1 MLEVRDVIDA
11 IPSAVF
17 VFDENC
23 RIVMVNSAA
32 LALGYSQDDLE
43 GRHVSELALL
53 DERDRQRMCA
63 NLGEASFSMEGSIK
77 RRDGGAIPAR
87 IYVGR
92 LDDGH
97 LVVIRDVSDVKRAH
111 EYILAMSQKD
121 VEEIRRARD
130 YAEKILRNMPVPVT
144 LFDKC
149 GVRKDVNAAF
159 ERSYGYKRSEIAGTR
174 LDAIYPDREVERVRE
189 AFELCKEQGLSTCET
204 IAKRKDGSR
213 VPVLIR
219 FSAINGE
226 NTEILAVSVDVT
238 PLKKAQEF
246 TELLLRNV
254 PVPLSLL
261 DSEGKRML
269 VNDCFERLYER
280 SADEIVGSGLT
291 DIYPQ
296 KHHRVLMD
304 AFDAAMSR
312 GHASCE
318 VEVMMEGGGLMPV
331 VVNFSSLDD
340 PDGRRV
346 VIGTATDVSGLKER
360 ERELKRVLDGL
371 PAAVWRSDREKR
383 CTYINNEFTRLL
395 GWTEDDLVGVRDDEA
410 PYVCDERTDLCDRT
424 WSEVMHEV
432 WDLIDRGKRPEPF
445 EIPLR
450 TKDGRVVVHRAVE
463 IPLDGGSVWAS
474 MDITAEKM
482 AKKGNDR
489 NI

>member
-1 MLEVRDVIDA
+1 MFEVRDVIEA
-11 IPSAVF
+11 IPYAVF
-17 VFDENC
+17 IFDEDC
-23 RIVMVNSAA
+23 RVVMVNSSA
-32 LALGYSQDDLE
+32 LALGYSQDDLR

-53 DERDRQRMCA
+53 DEQDRQRMCA
-63 NLGEASFSMEGSIK
+63 SLGEERFSIEGSITK
-77 RRDGGAIPAR
+77 RGGGVIPAR
-87 IYVGR
+87 IYVSR

-97 LVVIRDVSDVKRAH
+97 LMVIRDVSDVKRAH

-121 VEEIRRARD
+121 VEEIRKARD
-130 YAEKILRNMPVPVT
+130 YAEKILRSMPVPVT
-144 LFDKC
+144 LFDGD

-159 ERSYGYKRSEIAGTR
+159 ERSYGYTRREIAGTR
-174 LDAIYPDREVERVRE
+174 LDAIYPDREVERVRA

-219 FSAINGE
+219 FSAMKGE
-226 NTEILAVSVDVT
+226 NAEILGVSVDVT
-238 PLKKAQEF
+238 PLKEAQEF
-246 TELLLRNV
+246 ADLLLRNV

-269 VNDCFERLYER
+269 VNDYFERLYKR
-280 SADEIVGSGLT
+280 SADEIVGSDLI
-291 DIYPQ
+291 DIYPK
-296 KHHRVLMD
+296 KHHRALMD
-304 AFDAAMSR
+304 AFDAAMAQ

-318 VEVMMEGGGLMPV
+318 VEVMIEGRELMPV

-340 PDGRRV
+340 PDGRRI
-346 VIGTATDVSGLKER
+346 VIGTATDVSELKER
-360 ERELKRVLDGL
+360 EMELKRVLDSL
-371 PAAVWRSDREKR
+371 PAAVWRSDRDKR
-383 CTYINNEFTRLL
+383 CTYINKEFTRLL
-395 GWTEDDLVGVRDDEA
+395 GWTGDDLVGVRDDEA

-450 TKDGRVVVHRAVE
+450 TKDGRVVAHRAVE
-463 IPLDGGSVWAS
+463 IPLDGGNVWAS
-474 MDITAEKM
+474 MDITTEKM